1 MKMKFLTRTILA
13 LALAAVGVV
22 SYALATSKPVQKTHQ
37 YRCTDRNQSLYFLVY
52 EVDGK
57 LDRGLMY
64 VENMQVANMTVEQ
77 AGTDVI
83 KAKVNGNAANVAFS
97 YASRQRHG
105 SEYQTNNRVEVC
117 NAAITTNE
125 ACGVNLDAER
135 FEFTRA

>member
-1 MKMKFLTRTILA
+1 MRKKFLLGTILA
-13 LALAAVGVV
+13 VALTTVGAV
-22 SYALATSKPVQKTHQ
+22 SYALATSKPAQKTHQ

-83 KAKVNGNAANVAFS
+83 KAKVNGDAADVAFQLFKS
-97 YASRQRHG
+97 GKILVAN
-105 SEYQTNNRVEVC
+105 YQTNTRTEVC
-117 NAAITTNE
+117 KASYAYK
-125 ACGVNLDAER
+125 
-135 FEFTRA
+135 

>member
-1 MKMKFLTRTILA
+1 MRKKLLLGSILA
-13 LALAAVGVV
+13 LALGVAGV
-22 SYALATSKPVQKTHQ
+22 ISYGVTKPVQKTHQ

-83 KAKVNGNAANVAFS
+83 KAKINGNAANVAFQLRKS
-97 YASRQRHG
+97 G
-105 SEYQTNNRVEVC
+105 SILVANYQTNTRVEVC
-117 NAAITTNE
+117 K
-125 ACGVNLDAER
+125 CSY
-135 FEFTRA
+135 EFK